1 MIPIDIAVPA
11 GRELARRLAAELPA
25 GCALAEAGVEP
36 VFAHDGRAVARMA
49 VAERHLNQVGVVQGG
64 VYATLADATAGFA
77 ALSALSEDKT
87 FTTLEMRV
95 NLLRGARRGDIL
107 VAEARPVHVG
117 GTTMVL
123 EVHVL
128 REGDQPRRPCAF
140 FTCTQLLMD
149 RQ

>member
-1 MIPIDIAVPA
+1 MIPIDVAVPA
-11 GRELARRLAAELPA
+11 GRDLARRLAADLPA

-36 VFAHDGRAVARMA
+36 VFAHEGLAVARM
-49 VAERHLNQVGVVQGG
+49 VVEERHLNQVGVVQGG

-77 ALSALSEDKT
+77 TMSALSEDKT

-95 NLLRGARRGDIL
+95 NLLRGARHGDLL
-107 VAEARPVHVG
+107 VAEARPVHIG
-117 GTTMVL
+117 GTTMVV
-123 EVHVL
+123 EVRVL
-128 REGDQPRRPCAF
+128 RDGDQQRRPCAF